1 VVRGDI
7 EGEAFSVLYYREGA
21 LLAVD
26 AVNTPGDYMAVRK
39 ALTQG
44 ATISADA
51 AADEGV
57 ALRELIVPQ
66 AVGA

>member
-1 VVRGDI
+1 
-7 EGEAFSVLYYREGA
+7 LYYREGA

-26 AVNTPGDYMAVRK
+26 AVNAPGDYMAVRK

-44 ATISADA
+44 STISADE
-51 AADEGV
+51 AADSAV